1 MIGSLSW
8 IAVKAFL
15 KKVWAWCKKY
25 WQILVGAA
33 IPIVIMIISRKS
45 GNISKILEASRE
57 SHKKEVDA
65 INKSYEQE
73 IERREEALKKYEET
87 IKQIEEK
94 YKKENRTLEAKKKK
108 EIKKLI
114 EKSEDTPEEIT
125 RRISEI
131 TGFTI
136 R

>member
-1 MIGSLSW
+1 MIEGLTW
-8 IAVKAFL
+8 LAIKTFF

-25 WQILVGAA
+25 WQLLVGAA
-33 IPIVIMIISRKS
+33 IPILIMIITRKS
-45 GNISKILEASRE
+45 GNISKILEVASD

-65 INKSYEQE
+65 INKSHEEE
-73 IERREEALKKYEET
+73 IRKREEALRKYEET
-87 IKQIEEK
+87 VLLIEEK
-94 YKKENRTLEAKKKK
+94 YKEENRVLEEKKKK

-114 EKSEDTPEEIT
+114 EKNSQDPEEIT